1 MESVNVRNL
10 EQIQESDNRRRSSRL
25 GTLLLASM
33 GGAALVIVAVM
44 SARRSGPPA
53 RSTKDPLAAL
63 VANAKKDKAEPAE
76 KLDGSDVTFPGIL
89 SDSQDPTTALAAV
102 KDSHGRLVKQAPG
115 SPASGAPTMPPPPTD
130 KLPVVPLPA
139 GTLLNETPVTTDPK
153 DELTELAADASKVPA
168 NTKLAPEGS
177 PGGYQIQ
184 VASFKDQADADAFVA
199 DLRRRGHKAYR
210 QAAYVTGKGLWQRVR
225 IGPFKTKYAAEQYR
239 QKLQTKERIASYVI
253 DPNTVKLMKEIHDAK
268 LAARLRKYGRP

>member
-10 EQIQESDNRRRSSRL
+10 EQIQESDSRKRSSRL

-53 RSTKDPLAAL
+53 RSAKDPLAAL
-63 VANAKKDKAEPAE
+63 VADAKKDKPRSAE
-76 KLDGSDVTFPGIL
+76 KLDGQDVTFPGIL
-89 SDSQDPTTALAAV
+89 SDDKEPTTALAAV
-102 KDSHGRLVKQAPG
+102 KDAHGRLVKQGPGAAPN
-115 SPASGAPTMPPPPTD
+115 APPPPTD

-139 GTLLNETPVTTDPK
+139 GSLLSETPVTTQPK
-153 DELTELAADASKVPA
+153 DQLTELAAGASKVSSSA
-168 NTKLAPEGS
+168 ELAPEGA

-184 VASFKDQADADAFVA
+184 VASFKNQADADAFVA

-210 QAAYVTGKGLWQRVR
+210 QAAYVTGKGLWHRVR
-225 IGPFKTKYAAEQYR
+225 IGPFKSKFAAERYKK
-239 QKLQTKERIASYVI
+239 KLEAKERVTSYVI
-253 DPNTVKLMKEIHDAK
+253 DPHKEKLMKEIHDAK

>member
-10 EQIQESDNRRRSSRL
+10 EQIQESDSRKRSSRL

-53 RSTKDPLAAL
+53 RSAKDPLAAL
-63 VANAKKDKAEPAE
+63 VADAKKDKAEPAE
-76 KLDGSDVTFPGIL
+76 KLDGRDVTFPGIL
-89 SDSQDPTTALAAV
+89 SDDTEPTTALAAV
-102 KDSHGRLVKQAPG
+102 KDAHGRLVKQSSDAPATPG
-115 SPASGAPTMPPPPTD
+115 EPPPATD

-139 GTLLNETPVTTDPK
+139 GSLLSETPVTTQPK
-153 DELTELAADASKVPA
+153 DPLTELAADASKVA
-168 NTKLAPEGS
+168 NNAKLAPAGS

-184 VASFKDQADADAFVA
+184 VASFKKQADADAFVA
-199 DLRRRGHKAYR
+199 DLRRRGHEAYR
-210 QAAYVTGKGLWQRVR
+210 QAAYVTGKGLWHRVR
-225 IGPFKTKYAAEQYR
+225 VGPFKSKFAAERY
-239 QKLQTKERIASYVI
+239 KKTLEAKERIASYVI
-253 DPNTVKLMKEIHDAK
+253 DPHVEKLMKQIHDAK